1 MKNLFSLSLSTR
13 VLLGLTLGIISGLLF
28 GEKLSFLDVV
38 GEAFIMLLQMAVL
51 PYIILSLISGIG
63 CLSFQ
68 EALSYG
74 KKCGVILL
82 AIWLLTLLIVVM
94 ISLSFPDWE
103 NATYFSTALIERTE
117 DVNLLSLYIPS
128 NPFYSLANN
137 IVPAV
142 VVFSIAVGLALI
154 GIDNKEGLINHL
166 TVLNAAIVRITE
178 FVVNLAPYGVFAIM
192 ASAAGTMSVEE
203 LGRLQVYFITYI
215 AFWFILTFWMLPGLV
230 TSLTPLSYGDV
241 IWRTKDALVTA
252 FATGNF
258 LIILPVLASRSK
270 EIIQK
275 YNLNEKE
282 SNAALDII
290 IPTSYTFP
298 SAGKVFSLAFILF
311 AAWLSEITI
320 PISQLPSFL
329 ITGLFSFFG
338 STMVAVPFLLDL
350 FRIPADL
357 MQLFII
363 SDAIL
368 SRFGVTVGAVQTL
381 VLALLGT
388 FAISDAITF
397 QWKKLIVYCVVTAVL
412 ILCALSGTKLLF
424 SYVITNDYT
433 KYTEFIEMDL
443 VGKRV
448 KSVIKPL
455 DQLSALT
462 REESQQPRL
471 QLIRRR
477 GSLRVGYGK
486 DALPFVF
493 RNKSGNLVGFDV
505 DMVHQL
511 ARELDVTLE
520 FVKIDRDDF
529 VEQLNSGR
537 CDVIMGGLA
546 ITTDRL
552 SEMAFS
558 EEYMDA
564 TLAFVVDDHKRE
576 IFNSRESIM
585 NMKSLHLGI
594 PDVPYY
600 IEKIKKI
607 IPHARLKVLKS
618 PREFLTDKKSELD
631 GFVYSAEAGSAWTL
645 IYPRYSVAFPF
656 PDIIKIPVAYAVP
669 LDEQEMINFISTW
682 VRLKKKDK
690 TIESIYNHWILG
702 KAAKQKEPRWC
713 VIRDVLGW
721 MD

>member
-1 MKNLFSLSLSTR
+1 
-13 VLLGLTLGIISGLLF
+13 
-28 GEKLSFLDVV
+28 
-38 GEAFIMLLQMAVL
+38 
-51 PYIILSLISGIG
+51 
-63 CLSFQ
+63 
-68 EALSYG
+68 
-74 KKCGVILL
+74 
-82 AIWLLTLLIVVM
+82 
-94 ISLSFPDWE
+94 
-103 NATYFSTALIERTE
+103 
-117 DVNLLSLYIPS
+117 
-128 NPFYSLANN
+128 
-137 IVPAV
+137 
-142 VVFSIAVGLALI
+142 
-154 GIDNKEGLINHL
+154 
-166 TVLNAAIVRITE
+166 
-178 FVVNLAPYGVFAIM
+178 
-192 ASAAGTMSVEE
+192 
-203 LGRLQVYFITYI
+203 
-215 AFWFILTFWMLPGLV
+215 
-230 TSLTPLSYGDV
+230 
-241 IWRTKDALVTA
+241 
-252 FATGNF
+252 
-258 LIILPVLASRSK
+258 
-270 EIIQK
+270 
-275 YNLNEKE
+275 
-282 SNAALDII
+282 
-290 IPTSYTFP
+290 
-298 SAGKVFSLAFILF
+298 
-311 AAWLSEITI
+311 
-320 PISQLPSFL
+320 
-329 ITGLFSFFG
+329 
-338 STMVAVPFLLDL
+338 
-350 FRIPADL
+350 
-357 MQLFII
+357 
-363 SDAIL
+363 
-368 SRFGVTVGAVQTL
+368 
-381 VLALLGT
+381 LALLGT

-448 KSVIKPL
+448 KSEIKPL

-486 DALPFVF
+486 DTLPFVF

-558 EEYMDA
+558 EEYMDE
-564 TLAFVVDDHKRE
+564 TLAFVVDDHNRE
-576 IFNSRESIM
+576 AFSSRESIM
-585 NMKSLHLGI
+585 NMKSLKLGI
-594 PDVPYY
+594 PDSPYY

-713 VIRDVLGW
+713 VMRDVLGW